1 MSHRIITIERE
12 YASGGREIGEMI
24 AERLGI
30 PCYNREILQMASM
43 DYLETAEEA
52 APKSFLYTLMLTSS
66 PTRTI
71 EENLPLSDKV
81 YIIETNIIRELAEK
95 GDCVIVGRCAS
106 YILRDL
112 ENLFNVFIY
121 ADTKSRSERA
131 VQEYHVDERRVEA
144 MLRKIDKR
152 RETFYSINTGGNWY
166 SSASGCERCICR
178 LYSDCGYDQTGRCTG
193 SAGIPA
199 GWGFHGGN
207 ADRRQRIGGGSS
219 RGHFAAGRGTRQVSA
234 GG

>member
-12 YASGGREIGEMI
+12 YASGGREIGELI
-24 AERLGI
+24 ANRLGI
-30 PCYNREILQMASM
+30 PCYNREILKMASERCNVSM

-81 YIIETNIIRELAEK
+81 YIIETNIIRELAEQ

-112 ENLFNVFIY
+112 EHLFNVFIY

-131 VQEYHVDERRVEA
+131 IQEYHVDPRRAEA
-144 MLRKIDKR
+144 MLRKTDKR

-166 SSASGCERCICR
+166 DKANYSLCLNSGE
-178 LYSDCGYDQTGRCTG
+178 LGV
-193 SAGIPA
+193 AL
-199 GWGFHGGN
+199 
-207 ADRRQRIGGGSS
+207 
-219 RGHFAAGRGTRQVSA
+219 AAKLIVDAAKETIYQ
-234 GG
+234 

>member
-12 YASGGREIGEMI
+12 YASGGRVIGELV
-24 AERLGI
+24 AQRLGV
-30 PCYNREILQMASM
+30 PCYNREILQMASERCNVSI

-66 PTRTI
+66 PTQTI

-81 YIIETNIIRELAEK
+81 YIIETNIIRELAQQ

-106 YILRDL
+106 YILR
-112 ENLFNVFIY
+112 EESNLFNVFFY

-131 VQEYHVDERRVEA
+131 VQEYHVDARRVEA
-144 MLRKIDKR
+144 MLRKTDKR

-166 SSASGCERCICR
+166 DKDNYHLCLNSGA
-178 LYSDCGYDQTGRCTG
+178 LGLDLCTDIIVN
-193 SAGIPA
+193 SVK
-199 GWGFHGGN
+199 
-207 ADRRQRIGGGSS
+207 
-219 RGHFAAGRGTRQVSA
+219 QVIHQP
-234 GG
+234 

>member
-12 YASGGREIGEMI
+12 YASGGREIGELI
-24 AERLGI
+24 ANRLGI
-30 PCYNREILQMASM
+30 PCYNREILKMASERCNVSM

-52 APKSFLYTLMLTSS
+52 AP
-66 PTRTI
+66 TI

-81 YIIETNIIRELAEK
+81 YIIETNIIRELAEQ

-112 ENLFNVFIY
+112 EHLFNVFIY

-131 VQEYHVDERRVEA
+131 IQEYHVDPRRAEA
-144 MLRKIDKR
+144 MLRKTDKR

-166 SSASGCERCICR
+166 DKDNYHLCLNSGALGLELC
-178 LYSDCGYDQTGRCTG
+178 
-193 SAGIPA
+193 
-199 GWGFHGGN
+199 
-207 ADRRQRIGGGSS
+207 ADIIVDT
-219 RGHFAAGRGTRQVSA
+219 AKKVIY
-234 GG
+234 